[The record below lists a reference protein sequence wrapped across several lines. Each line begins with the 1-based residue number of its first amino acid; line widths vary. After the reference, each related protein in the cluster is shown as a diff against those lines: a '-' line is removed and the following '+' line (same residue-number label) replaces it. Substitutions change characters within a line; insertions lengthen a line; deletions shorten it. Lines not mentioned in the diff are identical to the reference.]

1 MGGNGQSA
9 GAGRT
14 SARVRTP
21 TRPRNWAQAPLPRP
35 QPQPQPQRPTTKK
48 KNNGD
53 VSVGDVAN
61 FGKGAA
67 KVTDANID
75 RVRRDLG
82 QTGMEAGHLGLKT
95 DRTYIGTGRAYNI
108 NQYIRTDGKEYKTD
122 QSPYWNDR
130 ITPQQ
135 IVRDIRRIDAG
146 MKGLKQD
153 TQLFR
158 FERGDMLGNILANA
172 GLTGYDR
179 NNIGSLIQQLKGDPA
194 KLQTFANILRG
205 RAYVNK
211 GYNSFSYLGEHP
223 GFAEYDVQIRIV
235 AKAGTK
241 VIATINKAEHEF
253 LGGHHL
259 QYNFTGGI
267 QIKRVKGYTTDPK
280 TGIRKYF
287 DKDQIII
294 DATVE
299 NTPDT
304 LKRIK

>member
-1 MGGNGQSA
+1 M
-9 GAGRT
+9 
-14 SARVRTP
+14 
-21 TRPRNWAQAPLPRP
+21 
-35 QPQPQPQRPTTKK
+35 
-48 KNNGD
+48 
-53 VSVGDVAN
+53 GDVAN
-61 FGKGAA
+61 FGRGTA
-67 KVTDANID
+67 KITDSNID

-82 QTGMEAGHLGLKT
+82 QTGLEAGHLGLKS

-108 NQYIRTDGKEYKTD
+108 NQYLRTDGKTHKTD

-130 ITPQQ
+130 ITPTE
-135 IVRDIRRIDAG
+135 IVRDIRNMDRG

-153 TQLFR
+153 TSLFR

-179 NNIGSLIQQLKGDPA
+179 NNIDSLIASLKRDPSR
-194 KLQTFANILRG
+194 LQTFANILRG
-205 RAYVNK
+205 RDYVNK

-223 GFAEYDVQIRIV
+223 GFAEYSVQLRTV

-241 VIATINKAEHEF
+241 VIATINKAEHEI

-259 QYNFTGGI
+259 KYHFTGGI

-294 DATVE
+294 DVEVE
-299 NTPDT
+299 NTKDT
-304 LKRIK
+304 TKRVK